1 MYIRM
6 CIKPFFDDRQKRL
19 LNFLIPSRSVVPC
32 CNGEPKLI
40 RCQEEGREKKERTK
54 KWWGEEGQKKL
65 EGTRPNEI
73 KDLAVVSGIWER
85 KLR

>member
-1 MYIRM
+1 M
-6 CIKPFFDDRQKRL
+6 P
-19 LNFLIPSRSVVPC
+19 
-32 CNGEPKLI
+32 G
-40 RCQEEGREKKERTK
+40 GGAGKKKRTK